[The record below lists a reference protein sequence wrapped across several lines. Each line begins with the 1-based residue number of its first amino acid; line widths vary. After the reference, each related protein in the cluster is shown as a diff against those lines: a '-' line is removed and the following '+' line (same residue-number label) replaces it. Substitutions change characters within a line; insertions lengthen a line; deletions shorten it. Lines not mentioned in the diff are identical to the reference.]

1 MGSHISGEVEV
12 RDPARR
18 ILDSIRRIVQLLR
31 ESSREAEA
39 LGLSGAQLFVLRT
52 AADSPGLSVGALAER
67 TRTHQSSVSVVVA
80 RLVEQGLLERTTA
93 PDDSRRAEVRLTPDG
108 LRRIRS
114 TPPTAQERL
123 VAALDALPKASR
135 SRLASVLDALVQELA
150 LGSTH
155 PEMFFQDSEE
165 RARKARLANV

>member
-1 MGSHISGEVEV
+1 MGSHISSEGEV
-12 RDPARR
+12 RDPTRR

-80 RLVEQGLLERTTA
+80 RLVEQGLLERSTA
-93 PDDSRRAEVRLTPDG
+93 PDDSRRAEVRLTPEG
-108 LRRIRS
+108 LQRIRS
-114 TPPTAQERL
+114 APATAQ
-123 VAALDALPKASR
+123 
-135 SRLASVLDALVQELA
+135 
-150 LGSTH
+150 
-155 PEMFFQDSEE
+155 
-165 RARKARLANV
+165 